1 MKSEEIFQDSM
12 LNKQNKIKDMGLK
25 QKISMF
31 TRSNI
36 VTGIMQPSGTD
47 KNFETR

>member
-1 MKSEEIFQDSM
+1 
-12 LNKQNKIKDMGLK
+12 MGLK

-36 VTGIMQPSGTD
+36 VNGIMQPSGTD
-47 KNFETR
+47 KNFETRQIIDNLGSLDKSGNAAQVYN

>member
-1 MKSEEIFQDSM
+1 MRSEDVFQDSM
-12 LNKQNKIKDMGLK
+12 TTKQSKIKDMGLK

-36 VTGIMQPSGTD
+36 VNGIMQPSGTD